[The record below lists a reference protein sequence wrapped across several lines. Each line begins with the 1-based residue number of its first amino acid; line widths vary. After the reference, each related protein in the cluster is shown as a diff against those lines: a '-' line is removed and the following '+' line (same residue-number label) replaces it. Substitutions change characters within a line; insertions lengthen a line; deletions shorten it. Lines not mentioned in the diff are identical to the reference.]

1 VFGYSQVD
9 EAVNLVDA
17 MLIQELR
24 LLAVRLNP
32 TQAFHLLDA
41 LIAALPVEAPPD
53 AERHQL

>member
-1 VFGYSQVD
+1 
-9 EAVNLVDA
+9 LVDA